1 MDGNRRWA
9 KANNLPKLEGHRLGY
24 KKIKELMRWAK
35 DANIQ
40 NIIVYAF
47 STENWNRT
55 KDEVSYL
62 MDLFRFIFKNE
73 IRYLKQEGI
82 RVRYMGEKHRFSP
95 DFQKLMAKTEQETAK
110 AQGPLLGICLSY
122 GGRAEIIQATNQ
134 AIAKGKPIDETSFSK
149 YLWTSGIP
157 DPDIIIR
164 TGGEYRLSGF
174 LTWQNVYS
182 ELFFTQ
188 TYWPAFTK
196 KEFMDILEEFA
207 SRDRRNGR

>member
-1 MDGNRRWA
+1 MEKNVKKIPTTVGIIMDGNRRWA

-82 RVRYMGEKHRFSP
+82 RVRYMGTKHRFSP
-95 DFQKLMAKTEQETAK
+95 DIRKMMEEVEEKTKTETK
-110 AQGPLLGICLSY
+110 FTLGVALSY
-122 GGRAEIIQATNQ
+122 G
-134 AIAKGKPIDETSFSK
+134 
-149 YLWTSGIP
+149 
-157 DPDIIIR
+157 
-164 TGGEYRLSGF
+164 
-174 LTWQNVYS
+174 
-182 ELFFTQ
+182 
-188 TYWPAFTK
+188 
-196 KEFMDILEEFA
+196 
-207 SRDRRNGR
+207 